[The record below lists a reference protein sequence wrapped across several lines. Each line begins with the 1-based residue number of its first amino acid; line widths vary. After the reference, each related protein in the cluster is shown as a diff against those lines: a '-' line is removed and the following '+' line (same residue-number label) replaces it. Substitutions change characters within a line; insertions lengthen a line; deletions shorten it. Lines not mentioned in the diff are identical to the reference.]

1 MASIFGNSGGENN
14 REKFVKDLAR
24 KRTLEKQAFQLCLG
38 LCKKDPISTQVFAST
53 LSYIQRNHYQD
64 VVDERSSADR
74 CGYPLCSSM
83 IDSDAMAAKREA
95 LGKYLID
102 FTAKKIY
109 DTTNLKKFCSDQCC
123 EASMHVMHQISE
135 LPLAARPIPTPIVRD
150 INKEDLLSTTSSPEI
165 ASISATAEEHRV
177 SYRFLPIAP
186 KEEVQAKSSVVV
198 DASNT
203 SSKQADVAPGGD
215 TREHDLVRTVQEKM
229 PRTTPVA
236 PSGDTTG
243 TAHKKIE
250 GYQQGCAIP
259 IQHGESP
266 IVSLPAPMAPPV
278 TPSPKNPKREADPW
292 AEFADA
298 LALVETEQRA
308 RAADKMRQRHAPD
321 EAETGSSLPIGPS
334 DRPTVASHI
343 PTPPKEKRSH
353 KRDSGAINGEA
364 LRVALASWHT
374 AATTRVLEE
383 ICRETAPETSA
394 VTGESTACG
403 DASQGVHNNAPGSS
417 LHAGTM
423 TMPPIASRNQ
433 SAMRRK
439 LFLTQLDKVYARV
452 VLLYFCS
459 ANIMSFLRKPIE
471 CVILSSRTHAV
482 STNDFPMHFT
492 QAPCR
497 NGRSGT
503 ATGECS
509 TQSTPFHRNFQVF
522 VLSCFARTVRATVAH
537 LVAPSNGFLFR
548 RSASLADSVVWTTSK
563 KRSYSCVYLF
573 SVFVVIATRITT
585 WEGQTVTA
593 CVSYSLHVDN
603 ITFTRRDWVALS
615 VVLLTAL
622 ARYDAHVGTVW
633 SGSAVTRGNGNSNV
647 RATAPSPEQRWE
659 ARLGLSSV
667 VFNNLVATICG
678 NIGSEAVIDDCNSR

>member
-439 LFLTQLDKVYARV
+439 LFLTQLDKVLPAVMAGARMQPANV
-452 VLLYFCS
+452 RPNLLRF
-459 ANIMSFLRKPIE
+459 
-471 CVILSSRTHAV
+471 
-482 STNDFPMHFT
+482 
-492 QAPCR
+492 
-497 NGRSGT
+497 
-503 ATGECS
+503 
-509 TQSTPFHRNFQVF
+509 
-522 VLSCFARTVRATVAH
+522 
-537 LVAPSNGFLFR
+537 
-548 RSASLADSVVWTTSK
+548 
-563 KRSYSCVYLF
+563 
-573 SVFVVIATRITT
+573 IATFN
-585 WEGQTVTA
+585 
-593 CVSYSLHVDN
+593 LHVDN

>member
-439 LFLTQLDKVYARV
+439 LFLTQLDKVLPAVMAGARMQPANV
-452 VLLYFCS
+452 RPNLLRFIATFKYLCYLALREQFVQLYFS
-459 ANIMSFLRKPIE
+459 
-471 CVILSSRTHAV
+471 
-482 STNDFPMHFT
+482 
-492 QAPCR
+492 
-497 NGRSGT
+497 
-503 ATGECS
+503 
-509 TQSTPFHRNFQVF
+509 
-522 VLSCFARTVRATVAH
+522 TVAH
-537 LVAPSNGFLFR
+537 LVAPSNVFFFR

-563 KRSYSCVYLF
+563 KRSYSCVYFF
-573 SVFVVIATRITT
+573 SVFVLIATRITT